1 MRKIKFRGRH
11 VAYHDEIYYG
21 FYEMDARGNH
31 FIIDSN
37 NIMHIVDPES
47 VAQLVGLDVNGNEV
61 YEGDIVLDECGGEWE
76 AIIYSSITLPN
87 EKSDDDLTVWGK
99 GVTLKEAHHE

>member
-1 MRKIKFRGRH
+1 MNLIKFRGRH
-11 VAYHDEIYYG
+11 VEYHDEIYYG

-47 VAQLVGLDVNGNEV
+47 VAQLVGHDSNGKEV
-61 YEGDIVLDECGGEWE
+61 YDGDVLLDELDCEWE
-76 AIIYSSITLPN
+76 ARLTPT
-87 EKSDDDLTVWGK
+87 DLRGL
-99 GVTLKEAHHE
+99 TLKE